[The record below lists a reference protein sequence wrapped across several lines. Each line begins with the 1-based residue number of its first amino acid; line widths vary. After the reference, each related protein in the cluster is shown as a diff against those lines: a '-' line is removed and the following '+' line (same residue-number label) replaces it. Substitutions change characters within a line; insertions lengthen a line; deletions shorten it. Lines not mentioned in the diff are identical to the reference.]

1 MPDRLKDR
9 LASHR
14 GPAVYPAKAAV
25 PLHGS
30 NRTRIEFVVE
40 KVAAVAVQAGYGL
53 STSKGSGWRAG
64 STSARG
70 SKDSHRHAIGASRVI
85 ASAPAGVA
93 QTAATVVVYAH
104 A

>member
-70 SKDSHRHAIGASRVI
+70 SKDSHRHFD
-85 ASAPAGVA
+85 AGLQGDRECTRWVA
-93 QTAATVVVYAH
+93 RPLPTW
-104 A
+104 